1 MFVDTSALFAILV
14 EDDQHHE
21 EAIRVWAD
29 LARRREPVYV
39 TGFLLAEITALL
51 QSRAGLSVL
60 AAFRDRL
67 LRHLTII
74 WTDARLYRQGLEA
87 AIAAGRRDLSVV
99 DCISFATMR
108 EQGIGRAFTFDP
120 HFAEEGFEVV
130 PEIPG

>member
-21 EAIRVWAD
+21 EAVQVWAD
-29 LARRREPVYV
+29 LARRAEPVYV

-87 AIAAGRRDLSVV
+87 AIAADRRDLSVV